1 MGCPTEPIRMTEAID
16 KTRILRQLQ
25 RIRVL
30 RWLAYGGFF
39 SAFVGPGLLYLA
51 LPESW
56 QPVKQWL
63 ISGWVIAGFLG
74 SWLGFYVDGLR
85 CPRCGE
91 CVFLSPKGNMWDK
104 NPFSSRC
111 RHCGLKLDGS
121 NLPDTPPPAH

>member
-1 MGCPTEPIRMTEAID
+1 MPTNADPLAD
-16 KTRILRQLQ
+16 KASILRQLQ

-39 SAFVGPGLLYLA
+39 SAFVGPGLLYLV

-63 ISGWVIAGFLG
+63 MSGWAIAGFLG
-74 SWLGFYVDGLR
+74 FVLGFYVDGLR
-85 CPRCGE
+85 CPSCHE
-91 CVFLSPKGNMWDK
+91 CVFFTSNGNMWDK
-104 NPFSSRC
+104 NPFSSSC